1 MPGASITHI
10 GGRLVGSVV
19 GRDARVFRDF
29 SLPRALRLNVG
40 DGGEVALC

>member
-1 MPGASITHI
+1 MHI

-19 GRDARVFRDF
+19 AAARVSAT
-29 SLPRALRLNVG
+29 SLPRAMRLNVG